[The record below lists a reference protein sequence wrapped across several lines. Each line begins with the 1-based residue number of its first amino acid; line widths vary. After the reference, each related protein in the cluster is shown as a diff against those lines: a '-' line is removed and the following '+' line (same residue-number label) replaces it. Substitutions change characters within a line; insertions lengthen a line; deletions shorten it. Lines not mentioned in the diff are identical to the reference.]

1 MYPMSRVKENVLI
14 NVYKINIVDV
24 IVIIIMTFDYRLN
37 QSSFRSKN
45 QKHWE
50 EIRIYFQKRENKTL
64 HGSADRWNE
73 LRS

>member
-1 MYPMSRVKENVLI
+1 MSRVKENVLI

-45 QKHWE
+45 QKHRGK
-50 EIRIYFQKRENKTL
+50 IRIYFQKRENKTL